1 MAAEAPGGAA
11 WAQSSGPAGAAA
23 PATAGT
29 HLGMPVRVRQASLAP
44 QLRNDGRAPAAAP
57 AAGPASRSPEQAR
70 NLMAALQRGWEHG
83 RTDDLDDP
91 VGDPGAWSGE
101 TRRAGTDSGEGEAH

>member
-1 MAAEAPGGAA
+1 
-11 WAQSSGPAGAAA
+11 
-23 PATAGT
+23 
-29 HLGMPVRVRQASLAP
+29 MPVRVRQASLAP
-44 QLRNDGRAPAAAP
+44 QLRTGLGPRATAPAAAS
-57 AAGPASRSPEQAR
+57 GPVSRSPEQAR